1 MRPDPQS
8 AARQA
13 IVDEYGEVDRKVKLW
28 TPTVNPHLQRRAEL
42 QAVIESWYEDYAPGL
57 GGIQQGKQYQVE
69 VSPQQWQQSL
79 TAETQ
84 AKAFALIKRAKL
96 IDPFTIFTTTLAA
109 LKSHLGQAFLDS
121 HVPRNRTGRRTITV
135 VAKAEPVLAKVA

>member
-13 IVDEYGEVDRKVKLW
+13 IVDEFGEVDRKVKLW
-28 TPTVNPHLQRRAEL
+28 TPSVNPYLQRRAEL
-42 QAVIESWYEDYAPGL
+42 QAVIESWYTDYAAGL
-57 GGIQQGKQYQVE
+57 GDVQQGKLYQLE
-69 VSPQQWQQSL
+69 VSPKQWQQTI
-79 TAETQ
+79 TAATQ
-84 AKAFALIKRAKL
+84 AKAFQLIKRAKL
-96 IDPFTIFTTTLAA
+96 IDPFTIFTTTLASI
-109 LKSHLGQAFLDS
+109 KTHLGQAFLDS